1 MRILTIFCASIV
13 LTVLHSTPLHAQDDS
28 LFNDDTAVSDDQLFA
43 DDNNDDELFGDEDT
57 SSDEDLFGADD
68 AEGASSGTGEIDAH
82 SEIDA
87 AGASHLALFTE
98 ERYPSA
104 NTCKTCHETHYKQWA
119 VSQHSYAQ
127 LSPVYMAMQN
137 RVNQLTSGTNGDF
150 CIRCHTQVGMNLG
163 ESTSI
168 SNLERHPTSRES
180 ITCVVCHRLDKNYG
194 KVSGRIALVEGD
206 LLAPVFGPQ
215 GNEELERVLD
225 NRHEFRVVTDPDQ
238 PGRKIHTEV
247 GHFPALSTSGFCG
260 TCHDVNLHNGFRLEE
275 AFSEYKNSPAAEAKQ
290 SCQDC
295 HMGKEQGVAS
305 GYDHG
310 PAATV
315 GGVSTKP
322 RKLTNHFFA
331 GPDYS
336 VIHPGI
342 FPHNS
347 DAAEMATMKEWLEF
361 DVDAGWGTDEFE
373 DSSHSDIQF
382 PARWQAIDDRYDAR
396 EIIDYQLQ
404 QLEWA
409 TEKRLEVLRNGYG
422 LGELTID
429 LISRSKG
436 IKFHIDVHNLT
447 DGHNVPTGFDAE
459 RLVWLD
465 VSVSN
470 GQGEVVFRSGD
481 LDPNGDLRDA
491 HSQYVHNRELPLD
504 TQLFNLQSKF
514 VTQLLRGGERE
525 QILAVNYS
533 VDPLPF
539 IRPDTRSTMLHGQPA
554 GARKHR
560 RTIPPRSKRTARY
573 SVPAGKLKGSGP
585 FKIELHLKSAMVPVN
600 LVAAVQDVGFDYG
613 MSAKELADNIV
624 AGHHT
629 LSSDRVTVELTE

>member
-1 MRILTIFCASIV
+1 MRILTFFCTFIV
-13 LTVLHSTPLHAQDDS
+13 LTVLHSTSLHAQGDS
-28 LFNDDTAVSDDQLFA
+28 VLS
-43 DDNNDDELFGDEDT
+43 DDELFSSEDSDAELFGNE
-57 SSDEDLFGADD
+57 SSASDDDLFEIDD
-68 AEGASSGTGEIDAH
+68 A
-82 SEIDA
+82 SENSTSPAVDD
-87 AGASHLALFTE
+87 AGASHLALFAE

-104 NTCKTCHETHYKQWA
+104 NTCKTCHEQHYQQWA
-119 VSQHSYAQ
+119 VSQHAYAQ

-137 RVNQLTSGTNGDF
+137 RINQLTSGTNGDF

-168 SNLERHPTSRES
+168 SNLERHPTSREG

-206 LLAPVFGPQ
+206 LLSPVFGPQ

-225 NRHEFRVVTDPDQ
+225 NRNEFRVVTDPDQ
-238 PGRKIHTEV
+238 PGRKIHAEV

-295 HMGKEQGVAS
+295 HMGKIQGVPS

-315 GGVSTKP
+315 GGVPTKP

-336 VIHPGI
+336 VVHPGI

-347 DAAEMATMKEWLEF
+347 EAAQMATMQEWLEF

-373 DSSHSDIQF
+373 YSSRSKIEF
-382 PARWQAIDDRYDAR
+382 PPRWRAIDDRYDAR

-404 QLEWA
+404 QLDWA
-409 TEKRLEVLRNGYG
+409 AEKRLEVLRNGYG
-422 LGELTID
+422 LGELTLD
-429 LISRSKG
+429 SASRSKG
-436 IKFHIDVHNLT
+436 LKFHIDVHNLT

-465 VSVSN
+465 VTVSN
-470 GQGEVVFRSGD
+470 AEDDIVFRSGD

-491 HSQYVHNRELPLD
+491 HSQYVHNRELALD

-514 VTQLLRGGERE
+514 ITRLLRGGERE

-533 VDPLPF
+533 ADPLPF

-560 RTIPPRSKRTARY
+560 KTIPPRSKRKASY
-573 SVPAGKLKGSGP
+573 SVPASKLTGNGP
-585 FKIELHLKSAMVPVN
+585 FKIEMHLKSAMVPVN
-600 LVAAVQDVGFDYG
+600 LVAAIQDVGFDYG

-624 AGHHT
+624 AGHQI
-629 LSSDRVTVELTE
+629 LSSNTETIELLE

>member
-1 MRILTIFCASIV
+1 MRILAIFCAAFM
-13 LTVLHSTPLHAQDDS
+13 LTVLPGTPLFAQDDS
-28 LFNDDTAVSDDQLFA
+28 LFGDDTAVSDDELFGS
-43 DDNNDDELFGDEDT
+43 DETDEELFGDDGSL
-57 SSDEDLFGADD
+57 SSDDNSDSVTTTELEVD
-68 AEGASSGTGEIDAH
+68 E
-82 SEIDA
+82 
-87 AGASHLALFTE
+87 AGARHLALFAE

-104 NTCKTCHETHYKQWA
+104 NTCKTCHEKHYQQWA
-119 VSQHSYAQ
+119 VSQHAYAQ

-137 RVNQLTSGTNGDF
+137 RINQLTSGTNGDF

-168 SNLERHPTSRES
+168 SNLDRHPTSREG

-206 LLAPVFGPQ
+206 LLSPVFGPQ

-225 NRHEFRVVTDPDQ
+225 NRNEFRVVTDADKS
-238 PGRKIHTEV
+238 GRKIHAEV
-247 GHFPALSTSGFCG
+247 GHFPAISTSGFCG

-295 HMGKEQGVAS
+295 HMGKVQGLPS

-310 PAATV
+310 PAAVV
-315 GGVSTKP
+315 GGVATTP

-336 VIHPGI
+336 VVHPGI

-347 DAAEMATMKEWLEF
+347 DAAQMATLREWLEF

-373 DSSHSDIQF
+373 NSSSSNIEF
-382 PARWQAIDDRYDAR
+382 PARWRAIDDRYDAR
-396 EIIDYQLQ
+396 EIIDYQMQ

-409 TEKRLEVLRNGYG
+409 SEKRLEVLRNGYG
-422 LGELTID
+422 LGELT
-429 LISRSKG
+429 LESASRSKG
-436 IKFHIDVHNLT
+436 LKFYIDVHNLT

-459 RLVWLD
+459 RLVWLGVEITNKAGD
-465 VSVSN
+465 ILFS
-470 GQGEVVFRSGD
+470 SGD

-491 HSQYVHNRELPLD
+491 HSLYVHNRELPLD
-504 TQLFNLQSKF
+504 KHLFSLQSKF
-514 VTQLLRGGERE
+514 LTRMIRGGERE
-525 QILAVNYS
+525 QVLAVNYS

-560 RTIPPRSKRTARY
+560 LTIPPRSKRRASY
-573 SVPAGKLKGSGP
+573 SVPAKDLRGEGP
-585 FKIELHLKSAMVPVN
+585 FKIKLRLNSAMVPVN
-600 LVAAVQDVGFDYG
+600 LIAAIQDVGFDYN
-613 MSAKELADNIV
+613 MSAKELADKV
-624 AGHHT
+624 VDGHQT
-629 LSSDRVTVELTE
+629 LRRDTVTIYLTE

>member
-1 MRILTIFCASIV
+1 MRILTIFCAAFL
-13 LTVLHSTPLHAQDDS
+13 LTVLHSTSLFAQDDI
-28 LFNDDTAVSDDQLFA
+28 LFNDEASTS
-43 DDNNDDELFGDEDT
+43 DDELFGSDDADDDLFDDEDT
-57 SSDEDLFGADD
+57 SSDDNLFGDSDAAAETSTETKAD
-68 AEGASSGTGEIDAH
+68 E
-82 SEIDA
+82 
-87 AGASHLALFTE
+87 AGASHLALFAE

-104 NTCKTCHETHYKQWA
+104 NTCKTCHEKHYQQWS
-119 VSQHSYAQ
+119 VSQHAYAQ

-137 RVNQLTSGTNGDF
+137 RINQLTSGTNGDF

-168 SNLERHPTSRES
+168 SNLDRHPTSREG

-206 LLAPVFGPQ
+206 LLSPVFGPN

-225 NRHEFRVVTDPDQ
+225 NRNEFRVVTDADK

-295 HMGKEQGVAS
+295 HMGKVQGLPS

-310 PAATV
+310 PAAVV
-315 GGVSTKP
+315 GGVATQS

-336 VIHPGI
+336 VVHPGI

-347 DAAEMATMKEWLEF
+347 DAAQMATLREWLKF

-373 DSSHSDIQF
+373 NSSRSDIEF
-382 PARWQAIDDRYDAR
+382 PARWRAIDDRYDAR

-409 TEKRLEVLRNGYG
+409 SEKRLEVLRNGYG
-422 LGELTID
+422 LGELT
-429 LISRSKG
+429 LESASRSKG
-436 IKFHIDVHNLT
+436 LKFYIDVHNLT

-459 RLVWLD
+459 RLVWLG
-465 VSVSN
+465 VELSN
-470 GQGEVVFRSGD
+470 KEGDILFSSGD

-491 HSQYVHNRELPLD
+491 HSLYVHNRELPLD
-504 TQLFNLQSKF
+504 KDLFSLQSKF
-514 VTQLLRGGERE
+514 LTRMIRGGERE
-525 QILAVNYS
+525 QVLAVNYS
-533 VDPLPF
+533 ADPLPF

-560 RTIPPRSKRTARY
+560 FTIPPRSKRRASY
-573 SVPAGKLKGSGP
+573 SVPAKDLKGEGP
-585 FKIELHLKSAMVPVN
+585 FKIKLRLNSAMVPVN
-600 LVAAVQDVGFDYG
+600 LIAAIQDVGFDYD
-613 MSAKELADNIV
+613 MSAKQLADKV
-624 AGHHT
+624 VEGHQT
-629 LSSDRVTVELTE
+629 LRRDTVTIYLTE